1 MDQKNQPRHPLSPD
15 TTRFAT
21 NIRALTGK
29 LFTPGQPIFVNRAPG
44 RLDLMGGNDDY
55 TGGLVFETT
64 IAEATFF
71 AAQSRSDTHFVLH
84 NPSVRSIGWQET
96 IEFDLSD
103 FSNMV
108 AVKSLEDVRA
118 WINHD
123 PHQSWFAYIVG
134 SLYFLK
140 MKYPQKAT
148 HGLNMFMDSQ
158 IPLGKGVSSSA
169 ALEVSAM
176 KACAAAYGLTA
187 SGVELASWTQ
197 WVENAIAQSAS
208 GVMDQFAVI
217 MGDENAFTPMLCQPC
232 IPYPLVYLPEGLKIW
247 GIDSG
252 VRHSVAGIEYEAA
265 RTATFMG
272 YQLIC
277 EWEALPVTRETLGVL
292 ERYTDPRYQG
302 YLARLRPS
310 LFRTSYEDR
319 LPARM
324 LGSEFTKNHP
334 EHFDPYTP
342 VRAEVDYPV
351 RAATRYAVEE
361 NQRVRLFFEII
372 KSAVAP
378 VSNENLSLLGELMFQ
393 AHSGYSD
400 CGLGSAETDLLVNL
414 VREESGHDLF
424 GAKITGGGAGGTVA
438 VIGRDTSTA
447 KSAFER
453 VAAVYKKQTGIEPYI
468 FNGSSH
474 GADAFGI
481 SVLNF

>member
-1 MDQKNQPRHPLSPD
+1 MDQKPHPQASQLPD
-15 TTRFAT
+15 TAQFVSEVR
-21 NIRALTGK
+21 NLTGK
-29 LFTPGQPIFVNRAPG
+29 LFSADSPIYINRSPG

-71 AAQSRSDTHFVLH
+71 AAQPRTDAHFVLH
-84 NPSVRSIGWQET
+84 NPSVRSMGWKET

-103 FSNMV
+103 FTNGTEV
-108 AVKSLEDVRA
+108 TSLEAARA
-118 WINHD
+118 WINRD
-123 PHQSWFAYIVG
+123 PLQSWFTYIVG

-140 MKYPQKAT
+140 MKHPDQVN
-148 HGLNMFMDSQ
+148 HGLNMFLDSQ

-187 SGVELASWTQ
+187 SGVDLATWTQ

-217 MGDENAFTPMLCQPC
+217 MGDTNAFTPMLCQPC
-232 IPYPLVYLPEGLKIW
+232 IPYPLVKLPEGLKIW

-265 RTATFMG
+265 RTATYMG

-277 EWEALPVTRETLGVL
+277 EWEKLPVTRETVGVL
-292 ERYTDPRYQG
+292 ERYTDPRWQG
-302 YLARLRPS
+302 YLARLSPS
-310 LFRTSYEDR
+310 LFRSNYEDR
-319 LPARM
+319 LPAK
-324 LGSEFTKNHP
+324 LKGADFSKDHP
-334 EHFDPYTP
+334 VHFDPYTP

-361 NQRVRLFFEII
+361 NFRVQSFFEIL
-372 KSAVAP
+372 KSCVTP
-378 VSNENLSLLGELMFQ
+378 VSDATLRLLGELMYG
-393 AHSGYSD
+393 AHAGYSD

-414 VREESGHDLF
+414 VRGEQGNDLF

-438 VIGRDTSTA
+438 ILARTTPA
-447 KSAFER
+447 AEKAFSRIVTE
-453 VAAVYKKQTGIEPYI
+453 YKARTGIDPYI
-468 FNGSSH
+468 FEGTSQ

-481 SVLNF
+481 LTV